1 MDFYLTQYDKASLL
15 LKQLSIKQMI
25 WIQPDEI
32 L

>member
-1 MDFYLTQYDKASLL
+1 MDFYLTQYDKASLVL
-15 LKQLSIKQMI
+15 IQLSIKQMI